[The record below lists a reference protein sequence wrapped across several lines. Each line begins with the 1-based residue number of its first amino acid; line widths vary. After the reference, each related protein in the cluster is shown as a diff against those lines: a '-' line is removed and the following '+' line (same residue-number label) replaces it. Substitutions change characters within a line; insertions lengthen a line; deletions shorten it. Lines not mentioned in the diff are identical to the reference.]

1 MKKASVRKLAGI
13 LVVALG
19 LTALGSVAGYGQEA
33 EKFFEGKV
41 IEFYCPYSVGG
52 GFDTYSRTIAKYL
65 SNYLPVKA
73 AIVKNVT
80 GGGGLVGTNQLYT
93 APGDGLTIGI
103 VNGGGM
109 IFNQVMGIEGVKYD
123 LAKMSWLGRVVAE
136 PHVIG
141 VGVETPYYTID
152 DMQQATKTIVFSA
165 TGMGS
170 DDYLGAAII
179 AEALGF
185 SLRQVVGFEGSSEA
199 NLAVVRGDVDG
210 TEISLSTV
218 LPLVKSRDIR
228 PVLQIGL
235 ERDSRLLGVPTALEV
250 VSEGKK
256 DMVVAITNTF
266 AFGRAIGGP
275 PGIPQDRV
283 KLLREA
289 LDKVFHDEAFIQE
302 MEKRGRPIISLGG
315 EKMAEL
321 IKDAMAAAGKIEP
334 VLKKAVGK

>member
-1 MKKASVRKLAGI
+1 MKKAGARKLAGI

-19 LTALGSVAGYGQEA
+19 LTALGSVAGWGQEA
-33 EKFFEGKV
+33 EKFFESKV
-41 IEFYCPYSVGG
+41 IEFYYPYSPDG

-73 AIVKNVT
+73 VVVKNVT
-80 GGGGLVGTNQLYT
+80 GERGLAGTNQLYA

-136 PHVIG
+136 PHVIA

-152 DMQQATKTIVFSA
+152 DMQQAKETIVLST
-165 TGMGS
+165 TGTAS
-170 DDYLGAAII
+170 DEYLGAAII

-185 SLRQVVGFEGSSEA
+185 SLRQVVGQWCCS
-199 NLAVVRGDVDG
+199 VYWRGQDADG
-210 TEISLSTV
+210 TEATMHTL

-250 VSEGKK
+250 VFEGKK
-256 DMVVAITNTF
+256 DMVVAITNAF

-315 EKMAEL
+315 EQMAEL